1 MTRWSTF
8 HFREEDAVA
17 AAAVIYEK
25 SRGTWQWTRAMVVL
39 PAIKVMIWLC
49 LAMSL
54 MLVVEK
60 LSMAVTVLCVKLYR
74 PLRPHRVYRWE
85 PLPAIAGD
93 DDPEL
98 GSYVYPAVLVQ
109 IPMFNEREVY
119 HLSIGAACALTW
131 PSDRLIIQVLDDST
145 DKTIRDLVQAECER
159 WTKKGVSI
167 HYISRDNRNGYKSG
181 ALREAMDFDY
191 VKTCDFVAIFD
202 ADHQPP
208 SDFLMQ
214 TIPFLIHN
222 PDLALVQAR
231 WKFVNADECLM
242 TRIQEM
248 SLNYHFVVEQESG
261 SSTIAFFGF
270 NGTAGVWRISAVDEA
285 KGWKDRT
292 TVEDMDLAVR
302 ACLEGWKFVYV
313 GDLNVRS
320 ELPSTY
326 KAYRYQQ
333 HRWAC
338 GPACLF
344 RKMASEIMRAKK
356 ASIWRKL
363 FLIYNFFF
371 ARRIVSH
378 IVTFFFYCV
387 IIPLSVFFPEVKVP
401 VWGVVLI
408 PSIITF
414 LNAIGTPS
422 SMHLM
427 LIWIFFE
434 NVMSLHRCKAV
445 FIGLLEAGRVNE
457 WIVTEK
463 LGNMLQMKRMPSVAA
478 SKFWERFHF
487 MEIGVG
493 IWLLICAWQDFKYRT
508 EQYYIF
514 IFPSS
519 LAFIIM
525 GCGYVGR

>member
-1 MTRWSTF
+1 MESINPCLKFLLMTRWSTL

-109 IPMFNEREVY
+109 IPMFNERE
-119 HLSIGAACALTW
+119 
-131 PSDRLIIQVLDDST
+131 
-145 DKTIRDLVQAECER
+145 DLVQAECER

-414 LNAIGTPS
+414 LNAIGTP
-422 SMHLM
+422 
-427 LIWIFFE
+427 
-434 NVMSLHRCKAV
+434 RCKAV

-463 LGNMLQMKRMPSVAA
+463 LGNMLQMKQMPSVAA